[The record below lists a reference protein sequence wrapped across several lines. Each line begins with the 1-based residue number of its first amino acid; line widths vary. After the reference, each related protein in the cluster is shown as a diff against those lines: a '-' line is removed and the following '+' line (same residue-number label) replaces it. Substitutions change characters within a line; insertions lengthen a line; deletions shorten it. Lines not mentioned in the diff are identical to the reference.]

1 MMYIM
6 LIRSNW
12 LIVFVGSIC
21 GCVIWKYIHMT
32 SSPVL
37 SVRRCIRG
45 LSLFHSFVLC
55 PLIYVS
61 PSHCLLLVNLPNP
74 FHRPSYCIST
84 YSSKTCFV
92 SLLISLPVFRYLVL
106 SSDSKHR
113 SYVSTIF
120 SYLETINGFI
130 RLPGLPNTVLSYLA
144 LDYLF
149 HGNLLRGKSLNAMLV
164 VRVQWRETVLS
175 VQRHGCHNH
184 LL

>member
-1 MMYIM
+1 M
-6 LIRSNW
+6 
-12 LIVFVGSIC
+12 FVGATC
-21 GCVIWKYIHMT
+21 GCFIWKYFHMT
-32 SSPVL
+32 SLPVL

-61 PSHCLLLVNLPNP
+61 PAHCLLLVHLPNP

-92 SLLISLPVFRYLVL
+92 GLLINQSSCFRYLVL

-120 SYLETINGFI
+120 SYLETINGFM
-130 RLPGLPNTVLSYLA
+130 RLPGQPKTFLTY

-149 HGNLLRGKSLNAMLV
+149 HGN
-164 VRVQWRETVLS
+164 
-175 VQRHGCHNH
+175 
-184 LL
+184 